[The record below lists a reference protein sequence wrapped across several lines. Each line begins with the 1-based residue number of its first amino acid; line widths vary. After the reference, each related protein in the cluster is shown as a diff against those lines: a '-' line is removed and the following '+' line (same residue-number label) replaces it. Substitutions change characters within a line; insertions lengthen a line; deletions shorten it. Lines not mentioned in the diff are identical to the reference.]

1 MTAIFGFYCSL
12 MAGTCHLYRELVIG
26 SFVKVVLGMKHTITR
41 FFGLGEKDQQV
52 ELDTIETEVELD
64 KIEVID
70 ERDEIKKIPI
80 ESIVPNRFQ
89 PRTVFDEAKIEE
101 LSRTIHI
108 HGIIQPIVVREFE
121 ADRYEI
127 IAGERRWRAM
137 KKLGWDL
144 VPAIIKNLSD
154 TETASV
160 ALIENLQRE
169 ELSPIEEAIAYGK
182 LLELH
187 NLTQE
192 ALAQRLGKGQSTVA
206 NKLRLLKLP
215 EEVQN
220 ALLNKQITERHARS
234 LISLK
239 DPEKQIKLLEEIIEK
254 SLNVKQTEE
263 RVVRLLEQKTGK
275 PKPKRKAFSKD
286 MRIAVNTIRQSLSMV
301 SNSGINLAAEEEEFE
316 DFYQFT
322 IKIPKKK

>member
-1 MTAIFGFYCSL
+1 MKN
-12 MAGTCHLYRELVIG
+12 
-26 SFVKVVLGMKHTITR
+26 SFSR
-41 FFGLGEKDQQV
+41 FFGLGEKGEQVTLEKKEVHEQELITDIQGQEDQQDQQEQV
-52 ELDTIETEVELD
+52 PHEQHE
-64 KIEVID
+64 
-70 ERDEIKKIPI
+70 EIRKIPI
-80 ESIVPNRFQ
+80 GSIVPNRFQ
-89 PRTVFDEAKIEE
+89 PRTVFDDERIEE
-101 LSRTIHI
+101 LSRTIHT
-108 HGIIQPIVVREFE
+108 HGIIQPIVLRELGNDQF
-121 ADRYEI
+121 EI

-137 KKLGWDL
+137 NRLGWEE

-215 EEVQN
+215 QDVQD
-220 ALLNKQITERHARS
+220 ALLNKSITERHARS
-234 LISLK
+234 LIPLK
-239 DPEKQIKLLEEIIEK
+239 NPELQVKLLAEIIARNF
-254 SLNVKQTEE
+254 NVKQTED
-263 RVVRLLEQKTGK
+263 RVVKLLEQNNPK

-286 MRIAVNTIRQSLSMV
+286 MRIAVNTIRQSLTMV
-301 SNSGINLAAEEEEFE
+301 SDSGIDLNADEEEFE
-316 DFYQFT
+316 EYYQFT
-322 IKIPKKK
+322 IRIPKKK